1 MKAVFS
7 FRQPFRL
14 PIFYGDFEM
23 KITEYEKEQIRQE
36 VERIIGE
43 FVVGGLIGI
52 ICFCVAMVW
61 VWKFYGFLG

>member
-1 MKAVFS
+1 M
-7 FRQPFRL
+7 
-14 PIFYGDFEM
+14 E
-23 KITEYEKEQIRQE
+23 ITEYEKEQIRQE